1 MFLRLSGLR
10 HKLAC
15 KLYTG
20 QANPLPM
27 VAAPCE
33 ESDAIIKDILAMI
46 PEIETERLTLRGHSA
61 DDFPA
66 SAALWGDPL
75 VTARISGRAFTP
87 EECWARL
94 LRYAGLWSLLG
105 FGYWAVTR
113 KSDGAFVG
121 ESGFANFHR
130 AIPSPHARLPE
141 IGWVIAP
148 AHQGQ
153 GYASEAVAAIT
164 AWGDRHFANHPG
176 GGRTMCIIDPEHA
189 ASLRVAEKAGY
200 GFAERTTYLDSP
212 VVLYLR

>member
-1 MFLRLSGLR
+1 
-10 HKLAC
+10 
-15 KLYTG
+15 
-20 QANPLPM
+20 M
-27 VAAPCE
+27 VVAPCE
-33 ESDAIIKDILAMI
+33 EGGAIIKDIVAMI
-46 PEIETERLTLRGHSA
+46 PLIETERLTLRGHGA

-66 SAALWGDPL
+66 SAALWGDAR
-75 VTARISGRAFTP
+75 VTARISGRVFTP

-113 KSDGAFVG
+113 KSDGAFIG

-148 AHQGQ
+148 AHQRQ

-164 AWGDRHFANHPG
+164 AWGDKKFG
-176 GGRTMCIIDPEHA
+176 GSQTFCIIDPDHA

-200 GFAERTTYLDSP
+200 HFAERTTYLDSP